1 MNETYYP
8 APLVHMSAY
17 DVVRLADKQL
27 YRAMPGTFPE
37 SVIVEHAPC
46 SDRYWGL
53 PRWMEGGTMQKLNP
67 TSRRTQVLAR
77 FVKDLATLSKCED
90 RGVAAIITNADGTQI
105 YSMGINGGPKGGPQC
120 LCHMGE
126 KYTCI
131 HAEANALA
139 KCISEDQ
146 DKVMICSLAP
156 CVTCA
161 SLMANSGIRRV
172 FYLEDYKDNKGAAL
186 LTSLGIACCKLEL
199 PGGE

>member
-1 MNETYYP
+1 MSTYYP
-8 APLVHMSAY
+8 SPPMACY
-17 DVVRLADKQL
+17 DVVRLQDKL
-27 YRAMPGTFPE
+27 YRAPPGMFFGKY
-37 SVIVEHAPC
+37 VVETAPC
-46 SDRYWGL
+46 SDRYWAL
-53 PRWMEGGTMQKLNP
+53 PRWPERGSMQKLNP
-67 TSRRTQVLAR
+67 TSQRTQVLAR

-120 LCHMGE
+120 LCNMGE

-139 KCISEDQ
+139 KCTSEDQ
-146 DKVMICSLAP
+146 DKVMICSLSP

-186 LTSLGIACCKLEL
+186 LTSLGIACCKLDL
-199 PGGE
+199 SGGE